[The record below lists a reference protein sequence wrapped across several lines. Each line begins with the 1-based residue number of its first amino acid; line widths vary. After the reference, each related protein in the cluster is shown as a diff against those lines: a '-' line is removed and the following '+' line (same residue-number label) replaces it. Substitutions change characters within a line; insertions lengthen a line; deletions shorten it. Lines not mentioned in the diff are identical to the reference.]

1 MAGAALAHG
10 RAPAAVLA
18 RDCTSAL
25 NDIAA
30 CLALGCA
37 YCCDSNL
44 CVDGVPPDC
53 TTVATSTSGPGGC
66 GGTSGPTGTPSPAA
80 SRWVAAFLLS
90 LVVLPMVALILA
102 VVGVSATRAWRRYLE
117 RKRLHPQPP
126 LPGTAAAALPAPAA
140 GHLAA
145 HHHPTRDAL
154 EQAVEGEIVAL
165 GHVALAGRG
174 RGQRA
179 IWVEGACDHG
189 VDGGP
194 GLTPQASDAD
204 DQRIDGHRPRAGPG
218 RRRCPPRPRSPR
230 AGSGPPGRRGRAGA
244 SLARQRLS

>member
-126 LPGTAAAALPAPAA
+126 LPGTAAAALPADDFPPPP
-140 GHLAA
+140 LED
-145 HHHPTRDAL
+145 DA
-154 EQAVEGEIVAL
+154 
-165 GHVALAGRG
+165 
-174 RGQRA
+174 
-179 IWVEGACDHG
+179 
-189 VDGGP
+189 
-194 GLTPQASDAD
+194 
-204 DQRIDGHRPRAGPG
+204 AGPG
-218 RRRCPPRPRSPR
+218 RGRPSNGTALAPVPLITPP
-230 AGSGPPGRRGRAGA
+230 
-244 SLARQRLS
+244 